1 MVSAYYEIQNED
13 KIEILPYYTLEQ
25 VLDFMD
31 IAAEGEVLVNHVPA
45 NLQTKVYEN
54 FTVDCQITD
63 KFHET
68 EAVLQESMDSSDTA
82 AIDQSHE
89 PMSVGDMTDESQS
102 SETVNTENITD
113 EQQSQSFDP
122 EKDFAITVSADY
134 PAIES
139 CHPANHPPFQAVY
152 AAYG

>member
-1 MVSAYYEIQNED
+1 
-13 KIEILPYYTLEQ
+13 
-25 VLDFMD
+25 MD

-122 EKDFAITVSADY
+122 EKDFAITVNGEPYALHGKAHYILVDVLDIY
-134 PAIES
+134 PIDTSKA
-139 CHPANHPPFQAVY
+139 HGRL
-152 AAYG
+152 YGD